1 MKIVIAMM
9 KHETNSFS
17 PIRTDWGRF
26 LEWSGYLDDE
36 ALKSFE
42 RTRTSMGA
50 FIDLARAAG
59 AEIVVPIAAEAYP
72 SGHVEAEVYGFITD
86 RIMAAID
93 AGCDA
98 AMLDLHGAM
107 VADGAPDGE
116 GALLARIRAKHPTL
130 PIAVALD
137 QHANVTQAMVDNCT
151 TMAGF
156 QTYPH
161 IDMYETGE
169 RAGRLLLDHLAGE
182 AKPVT
187 TYGARPILAQTL
199 RMGHTDEPMRGLLAM
214 ARAEEAADPRLT
226 ISVMGGFPMSD
237 MADAG
242 FSVIAVDRDGDRA
255 RAQAAAERILDA
267 AWKQREE
274 FVYVHRPL
282 GDAVAEAKT
291 LTEGPVLLLD
301 HADNCGS
308 GGTQDVMT
316 VIAELI
322 AQGLEGVAVATVR
335 DPEAVKAMAAAG
347 VGSEITLALGGRTDM
362 PGVGL
367 TGKPLTVS
375 GRVRTLTDGEWTIRG
390 PMYTGVKVH
399 MGPTAVLDTGKI
411 SIVIT
416 SQSHEPWDPGVF
428 RSVGIEPTEQR
439 YLLLK
444 SRIHYRAGFEK
455 MGVRTL
461 TLDGEGVTT
470 SDNSKLTFH
479 RLRRPIYPLDRV
491 NEA

>member
-17 PIRTDWGRF
+17 PLQTDWARF
-26 LEWSGYLDDE
+26 CEWSGYLDED
-36 ALKSFE
+36 ALNAFDGA
-42 RTRTSMGA
+42 RTSMGA

-59 AEIVVPIAAEAYP
+59 ADIVTPIAAEAFP
-72 SGHVEAEVYGFITD
+72 SYHVKAETYRFMTD
-86 RIMAAID
+86 RILAAID

-107 VADGAPDGE
+107 VAEGALDGE
-116 GALLARIRAKHPTL
+116 GALLARIRARHPTL

-137 QHANVTQAMVDNCT
+137 QHANVTRAMVDNCT
-151 TMAGF
+151 VMTGF

-169 RAGRLLLDHLAGE
+169 RAGSLLFEHLAGR
-182 AKPVT
+182 ANPVT
-187 TYGARPILAQTL
+187 TYAARPILAQTL
-199 RMGHTDEPMRGLLAM
+199 RMGHTDEPMKSLLAM
-214 ARAEEAADPRLT
+214 ARAEESRDPRLT

-237 MADAG
+237 MPDAG
-242 FSVIAVDRDGDRA
+242 FSVIAVDRDGDRTH
-255 RAQAAAERILDA
+255 AQAAAERICYM
-267 AWKQREE
+267 AWKSREH
-274 FVYVHRPL
+274 FVYRHRPL
-282 GDAVAEAKT
+282 GETVAEAKA
-291 LTEGPVLLLD
+291 LTDGPVLLLD

-322 AQGLEGVAVATVR
+322 EQGLEGVAVATVR

-347 VGSEITLALGGRTDM
+347 VGAKITLSLGGRTDM

-375 GRVRTLTDGEWTIRG
+375 GRVRTLSDGEWTIQG
-390 PMYTGVKVH
+390 PMYTGVRVH

-411 SIVIT
+411 KIVIT
-416 SQSHEPWDPGVF
+416 SLSHEPWDPGVF

-444 SRIHYRAGFEK
+444 SRIHYRAGFEA
-455 MGVRTL
+455 MGTHTL

-479 RLRRPIYPLDRV
+479 HLRRPIYPLDRI